1 MEVVQVI
8 IDLLFVVAILF
19 CFGSVQCWRK
29 KHAELLKSLAISVIQ
44 IQDNEMKRNS
54 IIAAIIAQMQANRQ
68 GIVLQSHLTN
78 PDDTGSTTIN

>member
-1 MEVVQVI
+1 MEVVQI
-8 IDLLFVVAILF
+8 IVDLLLVVAILL
-19 CFGSVQCWRK
+19 CFGSILSWRK

-44 IQDNEMKRNS
+44 IQENELKRNA